1 MKKIFSYKSPK
12 SNFGKIGELE
22 IFNPAYDRYLN
33 LAKSIRN
40 WQLAF
45 LVMSCLAGI
54 SLMSYIYLANKT
66 KLVPYIIEID
76 KENGSIYFKGR
87 MDQVKYDINDSII
100 FSMLNDHVMN
110 TRSISLDQV
119 FTYKKFK
126 RQYAFLTAEMKNK
139 MSEEIQNY
147 DLEKKY
153 KNKEAIDVTIT
164 SMLKE
169 NDSYRINWT
178 ERKYISGN
186 NVETKKMTGIFS
198 VEQVNNLSEEDI
210 IINPLQILIKDFSI
224 TADKSY

>member
-1 MKKIFSYKSPK
+1 MKKFFSYKPQK
-12 SNFGKIGELE
+12 GNFGKIGELE
-22 IFNPAYDRYLN
+22 FSNPANDRYLS

-45 LVMSCLAGI
+45 LVMSCLAGGCLI
-54 SLMSYIYLANKT
+54 SYVNLANRT
-66 KLVPYIIEID
+66 KLVPYVIEIN
-76 KENGSIYFKGR
+76 KENGTIYYTGK
-87 MDQVKYDINDSII
+87 MIQENYAVNDSII
-100 FSMLNDHVMN
+100 FSILNDHVVN

-139 MSEEIQNY
+139 MSEEIQGY
-147 DLEKKY
+147 DLDKKY

-169 NDSYRINWT
+169 NDAYRINWT
-178 ERKYISGN
+178 EKKYVSGSN
-186 NVETKKMTGIFS
+186 TEIKKMTGIFS

-210 IINPLQILIKDFSI
+210 TINPLQILIKDFSI
-224 TADKSY
+224 TTDKSY